1 MDLKSLGYF
10 TDISL
15 LQFEGRV
22 EDRDEYVVAETP
34 DNPGYFWGNL
44 LVMREVPARGD
55 YERWT
60 ALFRKEFGHQPLVK
74 HITFGWDSPVGEV
87 GDVQEFLDRGF
98 QLEHSVVLAAED
110 GDLELPPKM
119 NSETEIRALESDQ
132 DWQAAL
138 DNQMSC
144 RLADFKEDAYLPFKT
159 KQMHRYRRM
168 TKAGLGQWY
177 GAFLQGELVA
187 DCGLFFFEKV
197 GRYQSVGTKPA
208 FRNQGICARLVYET
222 ARLAFEKRNAGTLV
236 MVADPDYHAAKVY
249 ESVGFS
255 PRERLVG
262 MYTFPK
268 EEWTKA
274 SAEP

>member
-144 RLADFKEDAYLPFKT
+144 RLADF
-159 KQMHRYRRM
+159 
-168 TKAGLGQWY
+168 
-177 GAFLQGELVA
+177 
-187 DCGLFFFEKV
+187 
-197 GRYQSVGTKPA
+197 
-208 FRNQGICARLVYET
+208 
-222 ARLAFEKRNAGTLV
+222 
-236 MVADPDYHAAKVY
+236 
-249 ESVGFS
+249 
-255 PRERLVG
+255 
-262 MYTFPK
+262 
-268 EEWTKA
+268 
-274 SAEP
+274 